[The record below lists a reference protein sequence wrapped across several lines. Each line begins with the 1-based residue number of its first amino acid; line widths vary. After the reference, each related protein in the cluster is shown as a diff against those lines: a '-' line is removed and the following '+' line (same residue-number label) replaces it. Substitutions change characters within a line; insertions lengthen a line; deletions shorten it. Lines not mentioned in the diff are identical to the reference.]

1 MLSDESDNSG
11 REESDKIGAE
21 FGSYGTFGT
30 VLGGLLLVVGLPL
43 GVTISTDELCG
54 GDWGSLTDP

>member
-30 VLGGLLLVVGLPL
+30 VLGGLLLVVGLTL

-54 GDWGSLTDP
+54 GD